1 MSLREADSRA
11 LDAFRGIAVA
21 LMVANHLGYA
31 VVPAAAQQSLAN
43 ATLIFLGSFA
53 PALFFFA
60 TGQGA
65 GLSPHNGPLHH
76 LLAKMALLLA
86 ADALLLAARG
96 KALGLDFFGFTAIC
110 MAALYALKA
119 CPQPR
124 RVALGAIGMVLL
136 ARYTPAPAAL
146 LGAVLPEAWGVW
158 LTGRGGIAGISYP
171 LSPWLVYPLAGWLWA
186 QQMPPPGQDRRVAW
200 LVATLLLSC
209 GLAAIAWW
217 RQAPFFRWGSV
228 SVAYFTLSW
237 AVLAGAWLLSRRAWV
252 QGWLRV
258 RGLSSYLNVPVHY
271 FLVALC
277 TVAGLAWPQP
287 WAYLAGWLAV
297 LAVSLGASRA
307 LEAGFVRADA
317 AAPRAAWV
325 VGLVVLGLAWAGSLA
340 WWLETPGLGRAALAL
355 AGQLGVA
362 LVLVRVS
369 RAR

>member
-31 VVPAAAQQSLAN
+31 VVPAAAQQSLPN
-43 ATLIFLGSFA
+43 ATLIFLGSVA

-65 GLSPHNGPLHH
+65 GLSPHNGPLRH

-96 KALGLDFFGFTAIC
+96 KALGLDFFGFTAVC

-119 CPQPR
+119 CPRPR
-124 RVALGAIGMVLL
+124 QVAVGAVALLLL
-136 ARYTPAPAAL
+136 ARYTPAIAPV
-146 LGAVLPEAWGVW
+146 LGAVLPEPWVIW
-158 LTGRGGIAGISYP
+158 LTGRGGIAGVSYP
-171 LSPWLVYPLAGWLWA
+171 LSPWLIYPLAGWLWA
-186 QQMPPPGQDRRVAW
+186 QHAPASDRGRVAGLW
-200 LVATLLLSC
+200 GVILLSC
-209 GLAAIAWW
+209 GLAAVAWW

-228 SVAYFTLSW
+228 SLAYFVLSW
-237 AVLAGAWLLSRRAWV
+237 AVLAGAWLLSRRALP
-252 QGWLRV
+252 QRLLSV

-271 FLVALC
+271 FLVGLC
-277 TVAGLAWPQP
+277 TAAGLAWPQP
-287 WAYLAGWLAV
+287 LAYAALLLGV
-297 LAVSLGASRA
+297 LAASLLASRA

-317 AAPRAAWV
+317 AAPLPSSA
-325 VGLVVLGLAWAGSLA
+325 VGLLVLTLAWAGSLA
-340 WWLETPGLGRAALAL
+340 WLLDTPGLGRAAVAL

-362 LVLVRVS
+362 LLLVRVA